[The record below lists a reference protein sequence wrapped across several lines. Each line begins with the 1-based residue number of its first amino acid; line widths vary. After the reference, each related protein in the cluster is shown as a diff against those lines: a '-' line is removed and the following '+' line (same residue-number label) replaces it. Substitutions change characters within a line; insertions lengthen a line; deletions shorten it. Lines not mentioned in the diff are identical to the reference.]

1 MIEVRFPDG
10 KIGSIKKSTFDWI
23 AKIGRSSFNP
33 DYWKWADSLR
43 KCKKITVHMN
53 RFTWHIYCAAECGE
67 VLQQKD
73 DQEVYCAVTLQ
84 EFIEISKCGQN
95 VGVINDT

>member
-1 MIEVRFPDG
+1 
-10 KIGSIKKSTFDWI
+10 
-23 AKIGRSSFNP
+23 
-33 DYWKWADSLR
+33 
-43 KCKKITVHMN
+43 MN